1 MSKFSAY
8 LQGSF
13 AWFYIMTWEEFCFQ
27 ATCIFLGH
35 IATID
40 SASDIIPNCIG
51 YYQML
56 VGEMLRCFTIFK

>member
-1 MSKFSAY
+1 MI
-8 LQGSF
+8 LQCDLGRVL
-13 AWFYIMTWEEFCFQ
+13 FQ

-51 YYQML
+51 L
-56 VGEMLRCFTIFK
+56 LPNAGR